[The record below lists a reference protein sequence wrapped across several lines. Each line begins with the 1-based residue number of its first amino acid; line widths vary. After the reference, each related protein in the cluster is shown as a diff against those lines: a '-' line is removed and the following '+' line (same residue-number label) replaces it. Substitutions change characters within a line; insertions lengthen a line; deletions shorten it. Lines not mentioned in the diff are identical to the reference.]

1 VESSTEF
8 MQQIT
13 HLFTTELQAQLQ
25 GQTDVGIAEI
35 ETVMRKML
43 RQVGEQCLGGYLTA
57 QDAHYPE
64 PEMACACGGVTRYL
78 FRRPAKVLSVFGWTE
93 YRRAYYVCSDCHKG
107 YSPLDARFGLQPGEV
122 TAGLASLLAMA
133 GVQTSFGE
141 AKQLVER
148 FLLIEVSENTVRKES
163 QAFGELQDE
172 FEKAWITQSQDPQWL
187 QTRQRTLQEYPQRV
201 YGSLDGAH
209 VPLNEEWRELKT
221 GCWYEVET
229 VPSNRIPLQRRSQ
242 VGDLGALRAKAITY
256 YSDIEHAQAFG
267 ALMWATGCQRC
278 ADLAREIVFVADG
291 AVWIWKLVEHYYPNA
306 VQIVDWYHA
315 ESYLEPIAQEAF
327 GANQQAAQ
335 AWLEQVRTDLWEGQV
350 DDVIRACQPFENHP
364 QAGASAQKALT
375 YYTNN
380 QHRMDYARFR
390 KAGYLI
396 GSGTVESGCKQI
408 VTKRLK
414 VSGARWTEDGACATA
429 KARAAWLSGHWQHLS
444 TRRGQLPLAI

>member
-1 VESSTEF
+1 MEFSTEF

-13 HLFTTELQAQLQ
+13 QLFTAELQAQLR
-25 GQTDVGIAEI
+25 GQTEVRIAEI

-57 QDAHYPE
+57 QDAQYPE

-93 YRRAYYVCSDCHKG
+93 YRRAYYVCTDCHKG

-141 AKQLVER
+141 ARQLVER

-163 QAFGELQDE
+163 QAFGGLQDE
-172 FEKAWITQSQDPQWL
+172 LEQTWITQSQDPQWL
-187 QTRQRTLQEYPQRV
+187 QTRQRTVQEYPTRL

-229 VPSNRIPLQRRSQ
+229 ASSHRIPSQRRSH

-278 ADLAREIVFVADG
+278 ADLAREIVFVSDG
-291 AVWIWKLVEHYYPNA
+291 AVWIWKLVEHYFPNA

-327 GANQQAAQ
+327 GADDNAAK
-335 AWLEQVRTDLWEGQV
+335 AWLELVRTDLWEGRI
-350 DDVIRACQPFENHP
+350 DAVIQACQPFVNHP
-364 QAGASAQKALT
+364 QAGTVAQKAVT

-380 QHRMDYARFR
+380 QHRLDYARFR
-390 KAGYLI
+390 EAGYLI

-429 KARAAWLSGHWQHLS
+429 KARASWLSGYWLNLS
-444 TRRGQLPLAI
+444 VRRGQLPLAI